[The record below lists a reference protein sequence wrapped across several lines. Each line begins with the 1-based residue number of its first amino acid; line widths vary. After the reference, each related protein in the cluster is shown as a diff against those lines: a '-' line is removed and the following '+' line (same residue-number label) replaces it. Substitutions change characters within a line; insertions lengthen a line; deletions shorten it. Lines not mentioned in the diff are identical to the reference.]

1 MDWASILAVTD
12 GAAGSDAA
20 MAAAVDLGQRF
31 GARVE
36 FLHVANDPRDLLPYV
51 GEGMSGTALEQV
63 MASVEASN
71 AKRREAVDAS
81 FKRLC
86 SGAGLPVVGADEPV
100 EAGAFAVC
108 LNVVTGRQPEEI
120 ERRARLCDLIVMPHP
135 SLTEGDESASMDA
148 ALFGTGRPVITAPA
162 KTKKDFGSKVAI
174 AWDGSREGALAVTGA
189 LPLLKTAHEVVIITA
204 REDDDVVEP
213 SALARYLAGHGIKA
227 KTWAYTP
234 GSEPIAEG
242 LLDQAD
248 HAGSDCLVMGAYGH
262 SRLRERIL
270 GGATEGVL
278 QRAKIPV
285 LMMH

>member
-20 MAAAVDLGQRF
+20 MTAAIDLGQRF

-71 AKRREAVDAS
+71 AKRREAVEAS

-86 SGAGLPVVGADEPV
+86 SGAGLPVVQADEPV
-100 EAGAFAVC
+100 AAATFAVC
-108 LNVVTGRQPEEI
+108 LTVVTGRQPEEI
-120 ERRARLCDLIVMPHP
+120 ERLGRLTDVIVMPHP
-135 SLTEGDESASMDA
+135 SLSEGDESASMDA
-148 ALFGTGRPVITAPA
+148 ALFGSGRPVISAPA
-162 KTKKDFGSKVAI
+162 QLKKGFGGKVAI
-174 AWDGSREGALAVTGA
+174 AWDGSREGAVAVTAA
-189 LPLLKTAHEVVIITA
+189 LPMLKQAKEVVIVTA
-204 REDDDVVEP
+204 REGDDVVEP
-213 SALARYLAGHGIKA
+213 SALARYLGGHGITA

-234 GSEPIAEG
+234 GSESIADG
-242 LLDQAD
+242 LLDQAA
-248 HAGSDCLVMGAYGH
+248 HADCDCLVMGAYGH

>member
-1 MDWASILAVTD
+1 MGWASILAVTD

-20 MAAAVDLGQRF
+20 MAAAIDLGQRF
-31 GARVE
+31 GARVD

-71 AKRREAVDAS
+71 ARRRDAVDAS

-86 SGAGLPVVGADEPV
+86 GGMAQVGVTETVPAGK
-100 EAGAFAVC
+100 FAVC

-120 ERRARLCDLIVMPHP
+120 ERHGRLADVIVMPHP
-135 SLTEGDESASMDA
+135 ALTEGDESASMDA
-148 ALFGTGRPVITAPA
+148 ALFGTGRPVIVAPA
-162 KTKKDFGSKVAI
+162 EARKGFGGKIAI
-174 AWDGSREGALAVTGA
+174 AWDGSREGAVAASAA
-189 LPLLKTAHEVVIITA
+189 LPLLKGAKEVIILTA
-204 REDDDVVEP
+204 REDDEEVEP
-213 SALARYLAGHGIKA
+213 SALARYLAGHGIAA
-227 KTWAYTP
+227 KTWAFTP
-234 GSEPIAEG
+234 GSEGIADS
-242 LLDQAD
+242 LLGQASN
-248 HAGSDCLVMGAYGH
+248 AGADCLVMGAYGH

-278 QRAKIPV
+278 RQAAIPI

>member
-1 MDWASILAVTD
+1 MNWASILAVTD
-12 GAAGSDAA
+12 GAAGSDTA
-20 MAAAVDLGQRF
+20 MAAAIDLGQRF

-36 FLHVANDPRDLLPYV
+36 CLHVANDPRDLLPYV

-71 AKRREAVDAS
+71 ARRREAVDAS

-86 SGAGLPVVGADEPV
+86 SGAGLPVVEPDAAVGA
-100 EAGAFAVC
+100 GKFAVC
-108 LNVVTGRQPEEI
+108 LNVVVGRQPEQI
-120 ERRARLCDLIVMPHP
+120 ERLGRLNDVIVMAHP
-135 SLTEGDESASMDA
+135 SLSESDESASMDA
-148 ALFGTGRPVITAPA
+148 ALFGTGRPVIVIPSEA
-162 KTKKDFGSKVAI
+162 KNGFGRKIGV
-174 AWDGSREGALAVTGA
+174 AWDGSREGALAATAA
-189 LPLLKTAHEVVIITA
+189 LPLLRAADEVAVITA
-204 REDDDVVEP
+204 RESEDVVEP
-213 SALARYLAGHGIKA
+213 STLVRYLAGHGIEA

-234 GSEPIAEG
+234 AGESIAEG

-248 HAGSDCLVMGAYGH
+248 RAGSDCLVMGAYGH

-278 QRAKIPV
+278 RRAKIAV

>member
-20 MAAAVDLGQRF
+20 LAAAIDLGQRF
-31 GARVE
+31 GARVD

-71 AKRREAVDAS
+71 ARRRDAVEAS

-86 SGAGLPVVGADEPV
+86 SGLAQVGPEETVVAGK
-100 EAGAFAVC
+100 FAVC
-108 LNVVTGRQPEEI
+108 LTTVTGRQPEEI
-120 ERRARLCDLIVMPHP
+120 ERRGRLADVIVMPHP
-135 SLTEGDESASMDA
+135 ALAESDETASMDA
-148 ALFGTGRPVITAPA
+148 ALFGSGRPVIVVPAATA
-162 KTKKDFGSKVAI
+162 KGFGSKIAV
-174 AWDGSREGALAVTGA
+174 AWDGSREGALAASAA
-189 LPLLKTAHEVVIITA
+189 LPLLQAAKEVVVLTA
-204 REDDDVVEP
+204 RERDEEVEP
-213 SALARYLAGHGIKA
+213 STLARYLAGHGVAA

-234 GSEPIAEG
+234 TGESIAEG
-242 LLDQAD
+242 LLDQAGQ
-248 HAGSDCLVMGAYGH
+248 AGADCLVMGAYGH

-278 QRAKIPV
+278 RHAKIPV

>member
-1 MDWASILAVTD
+1 MEWASILAVTD

-20 MAAAVDLGQRF
+20 MSAAIDLGQRF

-71 AKRREAVDAS
+71 ARRRQAVDAS

-86 SGAGLPVVGADEPV
+86 TGLKQVKPEEPV
-100 EAGAFAVC
+100 APGTFAVC
-108 LNVVTGRQPEEI
+108 LTVATGRQPEEI
-120 ERRARLCDLIVMPHP
+120 EQRARLADLVVMPHP
-135 SLTEGDESASMDA
+135 ALTEADESASMDA
-148 ALFGTGRPVITAPA
+148 ALFGTGRPVLVAPA
-162 KTKKDFGSKVAI
+162 DAKKGFGGKIAI
-174 AWDGSREGALAVTGA
+174 AWDGSREAALAASAA
-189 LPLLKTAHEVVIITA
+189 LPLLKKAAEVVVITA
-204 REDDDVVEP
+204 QESDGEVEP
-213 SALARYLAGHGIKA
+213 SALARYLAGHGIQA

-234 GSEPIAEG
+234 GNEPIAKG
-242 LLDQAD
+242 LLGQAER
-248 HAGSDCLVMGAYGH
+248 AGADCLVMGAYGH

-278 QRAKIPV
+278 QHATIPV

>member
-1 MDWASILAVTD
+1 MNWASILAVTD

-20 MAAAVDLGQRF
+20 MAAAIDLGQRF

-36 FLHVANDPRDLLPYV
+36 MLHVANDPRDLLPYV

-71 AKRREAVDAS
+71 ARRREAVEAS

-86 SGAGLPVVGADEPV
+86 GGLPVVQADEPV
-100 EAGAFAVC
+100 EAGKFAVC
-108 LNVVTGRQPEEI
+108 LRVAVGRQPEEI
-120 ERRARLCDLIVMPHP
+120 ERLGRLADVIVMPHP

-148 ALFGTGRPVITAPA
+148 ALFGTGRPVIAVPA
-162 KTKKDFGSKVAI
+162 DTKKGFGGKVAV
-174 AWDGSREGALAVTGA
+174 AWDGSREGAMAVTAA
-189 LPLLKTAHEVVIITA
+189 LPLLKQATAVVVITA

-213 SALARYLAGHGIKA
+213 SALARYLAGHGITA

-234 GSEPIAEG
+234 GSESIADG
-242 LLDQAD
+242 LLGQAD
-248 HAGSDCLVMGAYGH
+248 HAGSDCLIMGAYGH

-278 QRAKIPV
+278 QHAKIPV
-285 LMMH
+285 LMAH

>member
-20 MAAAVDLGQRF
+20 MAAAIDLGQRF
-31 GARVE
+31 NARVE
-36 FLHVANDPRDLLPYV
+36 CLHVANDPRDLLPYV

-63 MASVEASN
+63 MALVETSN

-86 SGAGLPVVGADEPV
+86 SGAGLPVVQADEPV
-100 EAGAFAVC
+100 EAGKFTVC
-108 LNVVTGRQPEEI
+108 LNVVTGRQPQEI
-120 ERRARLCDLIVMPHP
+120 ERLGRVNDLIVMPHP
-135 SLTEGDESASMDA
+135 ALTESDESASIDA
-148 ALFGTGRPVITAPA
+148 ALFGTGRPVVTAPA
-162 KTKKDFGSKVAI
+162 KLKAGFGAKAAI
-174 AWDGSREGALAVTGA
+174 AWDGSREGALAATAA
-189 LPLLKTAHEVVIITA
+189 LPLLTRAAEVVIVTA
-204 REDDDVVEP
+204 REDEDVTEP
-213 SALARYLAGHGIKA
+213 SALAHYLAGHGIEA

-234 GSEPIAEG
+234 GSESIADG
-242 LLDQAD
+242 LLDQAE
-248 HAGSDCLVMGAYGH
+248 HAGADCLIMGAYGH

-278 QRAKIPV
+278 QRAKIPI

>member
-20 MAAAVDLGQRF
+20 MAAAIDLGQRF

-36 FLHVANDPRDLLPYV
+36 MLHVANDPRDLLPYV

-71 AKRREAVDAS
+71 ARRREAVEAS

-86 SGAGLPVVGADEPV
+86 SGLPEVQADEPV
-100 EAGAFAVC
+100 EAGKFAVC
-108 LNVVTGRQPEEI
+108 LNIAVGRQPEEI
-120 ERRARLCDLIVMPHP
+120 ERLGRLADVIVMPHP

-148 ALFGTGRPVITAPA
+148 ALFGTGRPVIAVPA
-162 KTKKDFGSKVAI
+162 DTKKGFGSKVAV
-174 AWDGSREGALAVTGA
+174 AWDGSREGAMAVTAA
-189 LPLLKTAHEVVIITA
+189 LPLLKQAKEVVVITA

-213 SALARYLAGHGIKA
+213 SALARYLAGHGIAA

-234 GSEPIAEG
+234 GSESIADG
-242 LLDQAD
+242 LLGQAE
-248 HAGSDCLVMGAYGH
+248 HAASDCLIMGAYGH

-285 LMMH
+285 LMAH